1 MRDEKKVFTEPPLNG
16 WKEIAAY
23 LGKSVRSVQRW
34 ESTLGLPV
42 HRIRTPDG
50 QIVYGDRGEIDAWRR
65 TLDHTP
71 TPEPED
77 PLDPDSLPEPPSEP
91 PAPAAVPPR
100 AWPARPLLAAAG
112 ILLFMTG
119 LAAGAWLSRP
129 SPVATAI
136 AFAGHHLQ
144 GLNED
149 GAVVWTYGF
158 DADVT
163 RAPGPRPTP
172 VDIEGDGETE
182 WLVGVRF
189 NSILSQPQASDGLYC
204 FTQTGELK
212 WALRP
217 DQNLTYPDRTMSAPW
232 VMADFVVAPGTPRRV
247 WVAFA
252 HHTGGSSFVL
262 EVDGAGHSALRY
274 VQFGR
279 IYSVSHWMTPSG
291 GILAVGGASDEHRRA
306 TLALMP
312 DTDPPA
318 SYPIDNPTRSTCRE
332 CPTAVPRRVYLF
344 PESEL
349 TVANHEV
356 HPYVVNITTVGPT
369 LKAAISQGEGR
380 SQVFMNPDFS
390 IASFDFTQNYWGAHQ
405 ALEQKGRLDH
415 AADACP
421 DRTSVKIIRGWTP
434 ERSWQRWAII
444 PGGKSGPARLLDD
457 DEDGL

>member
-1 MRDEKKVFTEPPLNG
+1 MSDERPEVPQPPLNG

-34 ESTLGLPV
+34 EGTLGLPV
-42 HRIRTPDG
+42 HRLRTPDG
-50 QIVYGDRGEIDAWRR
+50 QIVYGDRDEIDAWRR
-65 TLDHTP
+65 SLDHPP

-77 PLDPDSLPEPPSEP
+77 PLDPDSLPEQPPEP
-91 PAPAAVPPR
+91 VAPAFDPPR
-100 AWPARPLLAAAG
+100 VPLRRGLLAAAG
-112 ILLFMTG
+112 ALLFMAG

-136 AFAGHHLQ
+136 AFAGQHIQ

-149 GAVVWTYGF
+149 GVVVWAYEF
-158 DADVT
+158 DGDVT
-163 RAPGPRPTP
+163 RAPGPRPTS
-172 VDIEGDGETE
+172 VDIEGDGRTE

-189 NSILSQPQASDGLYC
+189 NTKAGQPQASDGLYC

-232 VMADFVVAPGTPRRV
+232 VMADVAVAAGTPRRV
-247 WVAFA
+247 WAAFA

-262 EVDGAGHSALRY
+262 EIDGAGRSTLRY

-279 IYSVSHWMTPSG
+279 IYAVAHWMTPSG
-291 GILAVGGASDEHRRA
+291 GFLAAGGASSEHRRA

-318 SYPIDNPTRSTCRE
+318 SYPIDDPTRSSCRE
-332 CPTAVPRRVYLF
+332 CPPAVPRRVYLF
-344 PESEL
+344 PDSEL
-349 TVANHEV
+349 TVASHV
-356 HPYVVNITTVGPT
+356 LHPHVANITTVGPT
-369 LKAAISQGEGR
+369 LKVAALQGEGR
-380 SQVFMNPDFS
+380 SQLFLGPDFS
-390 IASFDFTQNYWGAHQ
+390 ITAFDFTQDYWGAHRD
-405 ALEQKGRLDH
+405 LERKGRLDH
-415 AADACP
+415 PAEACP
-421 DRTSVKIIRGWTP
+421 DRTATMVIHGWTR
-434 ERSWQRWAII
+434 EHGWQRWGIL
-444 PGGKSGPARLLDD
+444 PGGKSGPARRLDD